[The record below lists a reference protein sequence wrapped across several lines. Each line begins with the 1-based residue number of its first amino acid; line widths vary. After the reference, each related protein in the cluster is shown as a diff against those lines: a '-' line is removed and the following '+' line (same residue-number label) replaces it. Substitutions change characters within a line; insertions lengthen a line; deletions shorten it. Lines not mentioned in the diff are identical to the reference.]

1 MAGVF
6 EDQFTEV
13 LVTSLKHTL
22 IDDILHGP
30 SILARGAEYILWR
43 TSVPASWD
51 LAPSSFSGLG
61 GGVIL
66 SLAWACGLVQLVAL
80 RITQWY
86 LKNKLLVTI
95 SHLQAPA
102 LRPFSSLL

>member
-6 EDQFTEV
+6 ADQFTEV

-30 SILARGAEYILWR
+30 SILARGAEYIPWR
-43 TSVPASWD
+43 ALVPASWG
-51 LAPSSFSGLG
+51 LVPSSFSGLG
-61 GGVIL
+61 GGVIP
-66 SLAWACGLVQLVAL
+66 SLAWTCGLVQPVAV

-86 LKNKLLVTI
+86 LRTKLLVTI
-95 SHLQAPA
+95 SHLQTTA
-102 LRPFSSLL
+102 LRSFSSLL

>member
-30 SILARGAEYILWR
+30 SILARGAEYTPWR
-43 TSVPASWD
+43 TPVPASWH

-61 GGVIL
+61 GD
-66 SLAWACGLVQLVAL
+66 
-80 RITQWY
+80 
-86 LKNKLLVTI
+86 TI
-95 SHLQAPA
+95 SSLDLWSGPA
-102 LRPFSSLL
+102 CYS

>member
-30 SILARGAEYILWR
+30 SILARGAEYIPWR
-43 TSVPASWD
+43 ALVPASWD
-51 LAPSSFSGLG
+51 LVPSSFSGLG
-61 GGVIL
+61 GGV
-66 SLAWACGLVQLVAL
+66 G
-80 RITQWY
+80 
-86 LKNKLLVTI
+86 
-95 SHLQAPA
+95 
-102 LRPFSSLL
+102 

>member
-30 SILARGAEYILWR
+30 SILARGAEYIPWR
-43 TSVPASWD
+43 ALVPASWD
-51 LAPSSFSGLG
+51 LVPSSFSGLG
-61 GGVIL
+61 GWGD
-66 SLAWACGLVQLVAL
+66 
-80 RITQWY
+80 
-86 LKNKLLVTI
+86 TI
-95 SHLQAPA
+95 S
-102 LRPFSSLL
+102 SLDLWSGSACCS